1 MTSTD
6 RGDDTQDRSQDKAQG
21 LKDRLAAYE
30 AKHQKPAS
38 PNAVEDLVQAQRGIS
53 FAITIIIELF
63 VPVAVGGIVGRQLDV
78 WLGFKALFL
87 FIFILLGLG
96 VAFIQIKRL
105 AEGRDD
111 VSSFRRRHPLNKT
124 PPKDHG

>member
-1 MTSTD
+1 MTPTD
-6 RGDDTQDRSQDKAQG
+6 SDDDLKTKARG
-21 LKDRLAAYE
+21 LKHRLEAYE
-30 AKHQKPAS
+30 AKHQKPTP
-38 PNAVEDLVQAQRGIS
+38 PNTVEDLVQAQRGIS
-53 FAITIIIELF
+53 FAVTIIIELI
-63 VPVAVGGIVGRQLDV
+63 VPVAVGGVIGYQLDL
-78 WLGFKALFL
+78 WLGFKALFI

-111 VSSFRRRHPLNKT
+111 ISSFRRRRPLDTK

>member
-1 MTSTD
+1 MTPTD
-6 RGDDTQDRSQDKAQG
+6 PDENLKDQAQG
-21 LKDRLAAYE
+21 LKERIASYE
-30 AKHQKPAS
+30 AKHQKPPS

-53 FAITIIIELF
+53 FAITIIIELI
-63 VPVAVGGIVGRQLDV
+63 VPVAVGGVVGRQLDL
-78 WLGFKALFL
+78 WLGYKAFFL

-105 AEGRDD
+105 AEGKDD
-111 VSSFRRRHPLNKT
+111 LSSFPPRRSVKKA